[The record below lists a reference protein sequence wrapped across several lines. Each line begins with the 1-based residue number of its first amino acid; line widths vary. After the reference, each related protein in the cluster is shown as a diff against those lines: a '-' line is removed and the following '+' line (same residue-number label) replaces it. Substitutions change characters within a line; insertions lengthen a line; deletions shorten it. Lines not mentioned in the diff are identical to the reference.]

1 MARTGARTS
10 LTAGEPYR
18 QGRRTLSRGARPA
31 RQALTGLIALV
42 AIVAAVVASGCA
54 SGPSGR
60 DRDLRAYLLAF
71 DDNRP
76 TGTLTFPTPTYEALV
91 RFEAPPGQHRPWRLW
106 FMAAAPGSVTISLY
120 KNTIFEAP
128 GEPLDT
134 FTREL
139 KVDDLSTGKDGRWAV
154 EDLQDLDAVEGVIW
168 VGVRKAGGTPA
179 LWTASNVSGQ
189 SFLRD
194 RDPTRG
200 VGILPVKRTP
210 MLRVE
215 LAPRDLPRTPA
226 LAPPSAAAPAPA
238 APP

>member
-1 MARTGARTS
+1 MADELAR
-10 LTAGEPYR
+10 LLG
-18 QGRRTLSRGARPA
+18 
-31 RQALTGLIALV
+31 LV
-42 AIVAAVVASGCA
+42 ALVASGCA
-54 SGPSGR
+54 SAPSGR
-60 DRDLRAYLLAF
+60 ARDLRAYLLAF

-76 TGTLTFPTPTYEALV
+76 SATLTFPTPTYEALV

-128 GEPLDT
+128 GEPFET

-139 KVDDLSTGKDGRWAV
+139 GDKDLSSGKDGRWAV
-154 EDLQDLDAVEGVIW
+154 EDLQDLDPIEGVIW
-168 VGVRKAGGTPA
+168 VGVHKAAGSPA

-210 MLRVE
+210 MLRIE
-215 LAPRDLPRTPA
+215 LAPPDLPRTPA
-226 LAPPSAAAPAPA
+226 PAPPSTAPA
-238 APP
+238 ASASTP

>member
-1 MARTGARTS
+1 VRGEIARTGARATRA
-10 LTAGEPYR
+10 AGKPHR
-18 QGRRTLSRGARPA
+18 PGRRTLWPAALAGA
-31 RQALTGLIALV
+31 LGLV
-42 AIVAAVVASGCA
+42 ALVASGCA
-54 SGPSGR
+54 SAPSGR
-60 DRDLRAYLLAF
+60 ARDLRACLLAF

-76 TGTLTFPTPTYEALV
+76 SATLTFPTPTYEALV
-91 RFEAPPGQHRPWRLW
+91 RFETPPGQHRPWRLW
-106 FMAAAPGSVTISLY
+106 FMAAAAGSVTISLY
-120 KNTIFEAP
+120 KNTVFEAP
-128 GEPLDT
+128 GEPFET

-139 KVDDLSTGKDGRWAV
+139 GDKDLSTGKDGRWAI
-154 EDLQDLDAVEGVIW
+154 EDLQDLDVVEGVIW
-168 VGVRKAGGTPA
+168 VGVRKAAGTPA

-215 LAPRDLPRTPA
+215 LAPADLPRTPA
-226 LAPPSAAAPAPA
+226 PSPPASAASA

>member
-1 MARTGARTS
+1 VRREIARSGARGC
-10 LTAGEPYR
+10 LTTGEPR
-18 QGRRTLSRGARPA
+18 RRGRSARLSGVLGLA
-31 RQALTGLIALV
+31 ALCAG
-42 AIVAAVVASGCA
+42 GCA
-54 SGPSGR
+54 SAPSGKP
-60 DRDLRAYLLAF
+60 RDLRAYLLAF

-76 TGTLTFPTPTYEALV
+76 SSTLTFPTPTYEALV

-120 KNTIFEAP
+120 KNTVFEAP
-128 GEPLDT
+128 GEPLEI

-139 KVDDLSTGKDGRWAV
+139 GDKEVSTGKDGRWAV
-154 EDLQDLDAVEGVIW
+154 EDLQDLDLIDGVVW
-168 VGVRKAGGTPA
+168 VGVRKAAGTPA

-210 MLRVE
+210 MLRLE
-215 LAPRDLPRTPA
+215 LAPPDVPRAP
-226 LAPPSAAAPAPA
+226 PPSAMASAPA
-238 APP
+238 APSWPP